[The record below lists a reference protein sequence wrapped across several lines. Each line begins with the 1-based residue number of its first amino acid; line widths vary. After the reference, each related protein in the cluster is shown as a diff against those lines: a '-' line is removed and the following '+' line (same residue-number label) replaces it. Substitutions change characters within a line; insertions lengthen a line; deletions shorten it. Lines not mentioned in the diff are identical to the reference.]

1 MNLPDS
7 LACEQSLGLGV
18 GGERKAVF
26 VVPPP
31 PPLPSR
37 SLLADALLM
46 IKLGG
51 YRLTFFCFAFL
62 STGTKS
68 KSIITLKKVRGQLKP
83 SYLDRTSLV
92 NKNILYGQKETF
104 WKP

>member
-7 LACEQSLGLGV
+7 LACEQALGLGV
-18 GGERKAVF
+18 GGELKEVF
-26 VVPPP
+26 VPPP
-31 PPLPSR
+31 PPPR

-51 YRLTFFCFAFL
+51 YWRSFFCFAFL
-62 STGTKS
+62 WTETKS
-68 KSIITLKKVRGQLKP
+68 RSIITLKKDRGQLKP
-83 SYLDRTSLV
+83 SHLDRTSLV
-92 NKNILYGQKETF
+92 NKNILHGQKETF